1 VQGTRRERN
10 SSQDPNWVVFQRRAA
25 DWRVAFTGF
34 SVGLL
39 QLLHPGIG
47 AGVSEHSDFFD
58 DPFDRVFRSFPRIWA
73 TILADEG
80 EAAARARAIRDVHRG
95 IKGVDHQG
103 RRYHALD
110 PATYW
115 WAHATFTW
123 GIIEAAH
130 RVHHRR
136 PGPFELDALY
146 AGSVV
151 WWRRYGLTDRPVP
164 PDYRAFTTTFDRICA
179 EELEL
184 TPAAERALYLALHGR
199 FEIPVLP
206 PLAQPMAGV
215 LTTPVARLAA
225 IGGLPEIVRKRF
237 GIPWSTTDQVAL
249 AAVQKAVREAGRALP
264 GPLNRWT
271 FGLATR
277 SVGAAMPTVML
288 PHWAA

>member
-1 VQGTRRERN
+1 MTGTG
-10 SSQDPNWVVFQRRAA
+10 DPSWLAFQRRAA
-25 DWRVAFTGF
+25 DWRVAFTGL

-39 QLLHPGIG
+39 QLMHPGIG
-47 AGVSEHSDFFD
+47 AGVSEHSDFFE

-73 TILADEG
+73 TILADEE
-80 EAAARARAIRDVHRG
+80 EAVARARAIRDVHRD
-95 IKGVDHQG
+95 IKGVDHRG

-110 PATYW
+110 PSTYW

-123 GIIEAAH
+123 GIIESAE

-136 PGPFELDALY
+136 PGPYELDALY
-146 AGSVV
+146 AGSSV

-164 PDYRAFTTTFDRICA
+164 PDHRAFTATFDRICA

-184 TPAAERALYLALHGR
+184 TPAAERALYLACHGR
-199 FEIPVLP
+199 FEIPLLP
-206 PLAQPMAGV
+206 QLAQPMAEV
-215 LTTPVARLAA
+215 LATPVARLAA
-225 IGGLPEIVRKRF
+225 IGCLPPVVRKRF

-249 AAVQKAVREAGRALP
+249 AAVQAAMREAGRALP

-271 FGLATR
+271 FGVVTR
-277 SVGAAMPTVML
+277 RVGAAMPTVML